1 MPSTSDMALRASSAA
16 IVTKAKPRLLPVSR
30 SVGMKQSEMGPCFSN
45 MERAGTVAAGT
56 GLVDADG
63 TSVEVGVVHLGD
75 GSLGGGAVGKGNEAE
90 S

>member
-1 MPSTSDMALRASSAA
+1 M
-16 IVTKAKPRLLPVSR
+16 LLEHGADLVLGGLVR
-30 SVGMKQSEMGPCFSN
+30 EVANVELDVRGTGGVE
-45 MERAGTVAAGT
+45 AGTVAAGT